1 MPCPHNKITL
11 VKRSQLQSAVA
22 AAAYQSGE
30 KLFCEYDQ
38 EVKHYPK
45 KRAIVHNEIL
55 LPANAPKEYA
65 DRNTLWNSAEEMNL
79 KDSQG
84 NFLTSLTVVKDQ
96 FCVVYDYTSV
106 NIAVADDNTM
116 ENVLI
121 PKYALLSQDDYFHS
135 RDSFHPISN
144 DSF

>member
-45 KRAIVHNEIL
+45 KRAIVPVLNPSAQMSKLHERQSVWHEKHWQKWLGLNGGKIEYRYIHRASIC
-55 LPANAPKEYA
+55 PASGMDRRSFLCPKPWA
-65 DRNTLWNSAEEMNL
+65 NTRDWR
-79 KDSQG
+79 
-84 NFLTSLTVVKDQ
+84 
-96 FCVVYDYTSV
+96 C
-106 NIAVADDNTM
+106 
-116 ENVLI
+116 LI
-121 PKYALLSQDDYFHS
+121 
-135 RDSFHPISN
+135 
-144 DSF
+144 